1 MHVCGESELCIL
13 SMLEDI
19 FSLATTHLL
28 SFTLFSGVAI
38 SGSPIKRSDS
48 LLQTRINHL
57 TIDSAGLLDYADM
70 TYSPGFRID
79 YNFYSM
85 SYITVKNCVS
95 DGIHIKYSYP
105 FTRNEIQYLTLEN
118 NLGNGILTRSPFL
131 SLTHLTIKNNDKAGI
146 IYDPFFTEYEALSV
160 RNFIDRS
167 RTVSITSTPRLVI
180 GGGSVEFLTCPIG
193 EVIESAYTY
202 WVELETAL
210 YSRIT
215 VQVLD
220 YNPLTSIEKV
230 TVYDSRRS
238 EIDVAKQWMIE
249 EDLVDFPVVSS
260 RNFLTI
266 KYHVNG
272 VRSGRLAL
280 AVMAGECFI
289 MESKSQ
295 KYN

>member
-1 MHVCGESELCIL
+1 
-13 SMLEDI
+13 
-19 FSLATTHLL
+19 
-28 SFTLFSGVAI
+28 
-38 SGSPIKRSDS
+38 
-48 LLQTRINHL
+48 
-57 TIDSAGLLDYADM
+57 M

-85 SYITVKNCVS
+85 SFITVKHCVS

-105 FTRNEIQYLTLEN
+105 YTRNEIQYLTLEN

-131 SLTHLTIKNNDKAGI
+131 SLTHSWIKNNDKAGI

-167 RTVSITSTPRLVI
+167 RTLSITTTPSLVI
-180 GGGSVEFLTCPIG
+180 TGGSVEFLTCPIG
-193 EVIESAYTY
+193 DVIESDYTY
-202 WVELETAL
+202 WVELDAPL

-220 YNPLTSIEKV
+220 YNPLTHIEKV
-230 TVYDSRRS
+230 TVFDSRKS
-238 EIDVAKQWMIE
+238 GIGVARRWAIE

-266 KYHVNG
+266 RYHVNG

-280 AVMAGECFI
+280 AVTAGKQI
-289 MESKSQ
+289 KVKPVLTHLNLMEFPTVINWNSPFLF
-295 KYN
+295 